1 MKRTPNSTRKR
12 KPRPLAALLGT
23 TAVVATAALGV
34 APAPAT
40 AKPTQAC
47 QSARARL
54 SLDQRFLDWAHTY
67 SDQATINF
75 YRSLVFDDQM
85 TVLDTC

>member
-1 MKRTPNSTRKR
+1 MKRTRKR
-12 KPRPLAALLGT
+12 QLRPLAALLGT
-23 TAVVATAALGV
+23 TAVIATAALGV
-34 APAPAT
+34 SPAPAV

-47 QSARARL
+47 QAARARL
-54 SLDQRFLDWAHTY
+54 ALDQRFLDWAHAY

-85 TVLDTC
+85 AVLDTC